1 MDPQMVQALLLE
13 MKICKILKN
22 SPDWKVL
29 INDAEMRFCSEET
42 DIPGLAKKYLDAQAM
57 RWDIEE
63 VKKIVITFGVLEIM
77 ERIEDE
83 YGEQEITNIKKLDL
97 DMKYRVLMFHILL
110 PFFIEEIE
118 EIYKLEGYDTEE
130 HESSDEEDEED
141 EDEEN

>member
-42 DIPGLAKKYLDAQAM
+42 DIPDLAKKYLDAQAM

-97 DMKYRVLMFHILL
+97 DMKYRVLMFHRIWSISSTDL
-110 PFFIEEIE
+110 PAS
-118 EIYKLEGYDTEE
+118 TVR
-130 HESSDEEDEED
+130 SRPPPCASTV
-141 EDEEN
+141 

>member
-1 MDPQMVQALLLE
+1 MDPQMILLQ
-13 MKICKILKN
+13 MKICKILN
-22 SPDWKVL
+22 DSSDWKVL
-29 INDAEMRFCSEET
+29 INDAEIRFCSK
-42 DIPGLAKKYLDAQAM
+42 DMVIPPLAKKYLHTQAM

-77 ERIEDE
+77 EKIEDE

-118 EIYKLEGYDTEE
+118 EMYRLEDYDTEE
-130 HESSDEEDEED
+130 HETSEEEEDEEEDEED
-141 EDEEN
+141 EEN